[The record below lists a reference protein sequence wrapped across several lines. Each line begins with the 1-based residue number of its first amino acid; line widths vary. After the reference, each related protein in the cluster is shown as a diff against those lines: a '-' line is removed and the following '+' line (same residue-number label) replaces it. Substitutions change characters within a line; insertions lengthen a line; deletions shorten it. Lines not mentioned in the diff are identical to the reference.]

1 MRSSFPNLLFAL
13 TLLTVAGTSTA
24 QDRVVLKS
32 SRTLVGVL
40 TRDTRSAVEFVDDE
54 VGAVRVPWTAIRAVE
69 TEGSPAD
76 ALGIEA
82 AEEPGDRPSTYVRWV
97 REGDEQGLETGTAR
111 WHHAE
116 TDTTVFLVGVVHIA
130 DRTYFGQLQ
139 RFLDS
144 CDLVLFEGVG
154 RGAASEEDIAR
165 LGTMMQMQL
174 SLRGA
179 LGLDFQKDCVDYDRP
194 FWRNSDVPIDEV
206 LAELQSRGAALPTDN
221 PLVAGLAKMV
231 LGMAASGGDRDP
243 AYRESLKARV
253 GPILAKADEILSRPA
268 MDGMRGAILEHRNAF
283 VVEDLEREFAAG
295 PRGRR
300 IAVFYGA
307 GHLPDLDDRLA
318 QLGLRFEGAAWHRA
332 WDVAAKPRRSRDE
345 DDAFAPIVERA
356 LASHGD
362 EGLTVSAWIG
372 TPDGKSLF
380 TRDAGSVRAAASS
393 IKTAYLVELFGAFEG
408 ALDRPLPGLDAILD
422 DPAHPA
428 LVHFEPETRAQIVAA
443 MRGASVRRIAQMM
456 IHGIGVDNATYN
468 AAANVTTAVLGG
480 PAGLT
485 EKITERFGPGA
496 AVRRYMLAA
505 RDVTGDNE
513 VSAAFLTRVLCAI
526 ASGDVPGIGTQT
538 IDAIRDQ
545 LFLEV
550 LDGGV
555 RHLSKTGALD
565 TDPMTRISSGIL
577 MRPGATPIV
586 YAVLCERRGPGSR
599 TREDAVVALEESNAT
614 LTRQLL
620 DAASGR

>member
-206 LAELQSRGAALPTDN
+206 LAELQSRGAALPTAN
-221 PLVAGLAKMV
+221 P
-231 LGMAASGGDRDP
+231 
-243 AYRESLKARV
+243 
-253 GPILAKADEILSRPA
+253 
-268 MDGMRGAILEHRNAF
+268 
-283 VVEDLEREFAAG
+283 
-295 PRGRR
+295 
-300 IAVFYGA
+300 
-307 GHLPDLDDRLA
+307 
-318 QLGLRFEGAAWHRA
+318 
-332 WDVAAKPRRSRDE
+332 
-345 DDAFAPIVERA
+345 
-356 LASHGD
+356 
-362 EGLTVSAWIG
+362 
-372 TPDGKSLF
+372 
-380 TRDAGSVRAAASS
+380 
-393 IKTAYLVELFGAFEG
+393 
-408 ALDRPLPGLDAILD
+408 
-422 DPAHPA
+422 
-428 LVHFEPETRAQIVAA
+428 
-443 MRGASVRRIAQMM
+443 
-456 IHGIGVDNATYN
+456 
-468 AAANVTTAVLGG
+468 
-480 PAGLT
+480 
-485 EKITERFGPGA
+485 
-496 AVRRYMLAA
+496 
-505 RDVTGDNE
+505 
-513 VSAAFLTRVLCAI
+513 
-526 ASGDVPGIGTQT
+526 
-538 IDAIRDQ
+538 
-545 LFLEV
+545 
-550 LDGGV
+550 
-555 RHLSKTGALD
+555 
-565 TDPMTRISSGIL
+565 
-577 MRPGATPIV
+577 
-586 YAVLCERRGPGSR
+586 
-599 TREDAVVALEESNAT
+599 
-614 LTRQLL
+614 
-620 DAASGR
+620 